1 MQCIVSSNYSQSI
14 KINIGPS
21 DGRTINSVAH
31 CQTVLDCQIF
41 GIQIPRIPILCPHCE
56 RLAMAGIVLL
66 FYSWYLLS
74 LSTELLQSP
83 LCENPHSFR
92 PRKSIL
98 ETMKMLEAPSLVAFW
113 SRLFFHTSFMHHQS
127 SSVQYWASMDSEITN
142 NIHLFF
148 RGFWRIHFLKNM
160 YLCKRTK
167 FQNGYE
173 ISKEKYCFSKDY
185 LGHDLFFYQKS

>member
-1 MQCIVSSNYSQSI
+1 MCHGLSRNLECKCSVEKRFIPSQRRFVNGIFLRTHFHSHKHGPLWGKIISELQAFLHFRGFDFRNFRFNAVYISILFSSPLVLLSNLDLR
-14 KINIGPS
+14 GFRCPH
-21 DGRTINSVAH
+21 INSVNRGMP
-31 CQTVLDCQIF
+31 V
-41 GIQIPRIPILCPHCE
+41 LCPHCE

-127 SSVQYWASMDSEITN
+127 SSVQSYYI
-142 NIHLFF
+142 
-148 RGFWRIHFLKNM
+148 
-160 YLCKRTK
+160 Y
-167 FQNGYE
+167 
-173 ISKEKYCFSKDY
+173 
-185 LGHDLFFYQKS
+185 